1 MRRLS
6 MKKYFWALLLCA
18 ALFVTAC
25 GAGASASDSKAKTE
39 ESADQSTVK
48 EEKAE
53 ASKEAAAETAKVG
66 KKAETAEDQ
75 KAETAKDAADEAAKN
90 VTAEAAKEA
99 AGDSSKEKS
108 AEAPEASEDGASA
121 KETVKKEK
129 EKKEAEEKKASEEK
143 KEEKEKDLPEQY
155 MPDGFTPYGSYVLVY
170 DSGYEVKTR
179 YSAAG
184 LTYYY
189 ESEEFQFRLNKDL
202 PDVKRE
208 VAHILFNTAAPMD
221 PGNTEGEKFPYE
233 ESYIIYISLDDGS
246 YYEVAKGSL
255 DLEGRVFVRDIFESF
270 REKWEGAF

>member
-1 MRRLS
+1 

-75 KAETAKDAADEAAKN
+75 KAETAKEAADEAGKA
-90 VTAEAAKEA
+90 VTEETAKEA
-99 AGDSSKEKS
+99 AEDSSKEKA

-129 EKKEAEEKKASEEK
+129 EKKETEEKKASEEK
-143 KEEKEKDLPEQY
+143 KEAKEEKEKDLPEQY

-208 VAHILFNTAAPMD
+208 VAHILFNTVAPMD

>member
-1 MRRLS
+1 
-6 MKKYFWALLLCA
+6 
-18 ALFVTAC
+18 
-25 GAGASASDSKAKTE
+25 
-39 ESADQSTVK
+39 
-48 EEKAE
+48 
-53 ASKEAAAETAKVG
+53 
-66 KKAETAEDQ
+66 
-75 KAETAKDAADEAAKN
+75 
-90 VTAEAAKEA
+90 
-99 AGDSSKEKS
+99 
-108 AEAPEASEDGASA
+108 
-121 KETVKKEK
+121 
-129 EKKEAEEKKASEEK
+129 
-143 KEEKEKDLPEQY
+143 

-202 PDVKRE
+202 PDMKRE

-221 PGNTEGEKFPYE
+221 PGNTEGEEFPYE

>member
-1 MRRLS
+1 
-6 MKKYFWALLLCA
+6 MKKFFWALLLCA

-39 ESADQSTVK
+39 ESEDQSTVK

-99 AGDSSKEKS
+99 AGDSS
-108 AEAPEASEDGASA
+108 
-121 KETVKKEK
+121 
-129 EKKEAEEKKASEEK
+129 
-143 KEEKEKDLPEQY
+143 KEKDLPEQY

>member
-1 MRRLS
+1 

-53 ASKEAAAETAKVG
+53 AAKEAAAETAKVG

-75 KAETAKDAADEAAKN
+75 KAETAKEAADEAGKA
-90 VTAEAAKEA
+90 VTEETAKEA
-99 AGDSSKEKS
+99 AEDSSKEKA

-143 KEEKEKDLPEQY
+143 KEAKEEKEKDLPEQY

-189 ESEEFQFRLNKDL
+189 ESEEFQFRLNKDMT
-202 PDVKRE
+202 DVKRE

>member
-1 MRRLS
+1 
-6 MKKYFWALLLCA
+6 
-18 ALFVTAC
+18 
-25 GAGASASDSKAKTE
+25 
-39 ESADQSTVK
+39 
-48 EEKAE
+48 
-53 ASKEAAAETAKVG
+53 
-66 KKAETAEDQ
+66 
-75 KAETAKDAADEAAKN
+75 
-90 VTAEAAKEA
+90 
-99 AGDSSKEKS
+99 
-108 AEAPEASEDGASA
+108 
-121 KETVKKEK
+121 
-129 EKKEAEEKKASEEK
+129 
-143 KEEKEKDLPEQY
+143 

>member
-1 MRRLS
+1 

-53 ASKEAAAETAKVG
+53 AAKEAAAETAKVG

-75 KAETAKDAADEAAKN
+75 KAEKAKDAADEAAKN

-99 AGDSSKEKS
+99 AEEKKKKKS

-121 KETVKKEK
+121 KETVKKGK

-143 KEEKEKDLPEQY
+143 KEAKEEKEKDLPEQY